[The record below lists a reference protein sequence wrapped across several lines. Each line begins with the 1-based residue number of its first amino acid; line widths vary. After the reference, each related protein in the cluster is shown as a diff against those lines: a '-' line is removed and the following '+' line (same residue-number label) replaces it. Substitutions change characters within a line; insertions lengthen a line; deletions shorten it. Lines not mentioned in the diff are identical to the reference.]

1 MESQNGLGKL
11 LPKSL
16 SARRKQRSKKAKS
29 RDGDAAGDA
38 TSDRPVSSGNLSLY
52 ADDRDGDDDREYM
65 DDQDD
70 DGSFASYESSVDAN
84 HSAES

>member
-16 SARRKQRSKKAKS
+16 SARRRNRSKKGTT
-29 RDGDAAGDA
+29 RDGDAGDDA
-38 TSDRPVSSGNLSLY
+38 TTDRPSSSGNLSLY
-52 ADDRDGDDDREYM
+52 V

-70 DGSFASYESSVDAN
+70 DREHTDDGDEGSFASYESSADAN
-84 HSAES
+84 RSGES